1 MTEVAIANDQG
12 DAIASD
18 QPPRADANQL
28 DDVLGGSRTC
38 EILHSGQKLA
48 CGRPVNASVQIVP
61 HRLY

>member
-1 MTEVAIANDQG
+1 MTEVVVTDDQG
-12 DAIASD
+12 NAVASD
-18 QPPRADANQL
+18 QPPRARANQL
-28 DDVLGGSRTC
+28 DDVLSSTRTC